1 MASSSAGG
9 QPGDGDVVRT
19 NHGSSA
25 LRAQL
30 GPEATFELAE
40 LLEQR
45 EHMWSERMLSVA
57 AERFERRLTEEVCGL
72 RVALVREIH
81 ETKTDIVRWVF
92 VFWMGQ
98 FFAFAGLLAY
108 MFRVT
113 GR

>member
-1 MASSSAGG
+1 
-9 QPGDGDVVRT
+9 VRS
-19 NHGSSA
+19 NHGTSA

-30 GPEATFELAE
+30 GPAATFELAE
-40 LLEQR
+40 LLEER
-45 EHMWSERMLSVA
+45 EHTWSERVLNVA

-81 ETKTDIVRWVF
+81 ESKTDILRWTF
-92 VFWMGQ
+92 LFWIGQ
-98 FFAFAGLLAY
+98 VAAFGGLLAF

>member
-1 MASSSAGG
+1 M
-9 QPGDGDVVRT
+9 RT
-19 NHGSSA
+19 NHAPSA
-25 LRAQL
+25 LRERL

-40 LLEQR
+40 LLESR
-45 EHMWSERMLSVA
+45 EHLWSERVLSVA

-72 RVALVREIH
+72 RVALSREIH
-81 ETKTDIVRWVF
+81 ETKTDIVRWAF
-92 VFWMGQ
+92 VFWIGQ